1 MAEYKNEDSE
11 DLAEEDIRI
20 IEQMEREDPSIFE
33 ERDLTVSDT
42 TMSLIRQME
51 EQEAE
56 RKEEIIDDDGLA
68 DRLEKLELDEGKLEN
83 NQTTTNNHTTN
94 SYAGYQDPYAYTA
107 PAYQPVRTY
116 TRPPR
121 NRYNGGWQRSF
132 IVFPPVYHPKL
143 DNLDGDKVIFP
154 PSVLQE
160 LCSKL
165 FFL

>member
-68 DRLEKLELDEGKLEN
+68 DRLEKLELDEGKLEKNKTKKKN
-83 NQTTTNNHTTN
+83 NTKN
-94 SYAGYQDPYAYTA
+94 SNPEIKNPYA
-107 PAYQPVRTY
+107 
-116 TRPPR
+116 
-121 NRYNGGWQRSF
+121 
-132 IVFPPVYHPKL
+132 
-143 DNLDGDKVIFP
+143 
-154 PSVLQE
+154 
-160 LCSKL
+160 
-165 FFL
+165 